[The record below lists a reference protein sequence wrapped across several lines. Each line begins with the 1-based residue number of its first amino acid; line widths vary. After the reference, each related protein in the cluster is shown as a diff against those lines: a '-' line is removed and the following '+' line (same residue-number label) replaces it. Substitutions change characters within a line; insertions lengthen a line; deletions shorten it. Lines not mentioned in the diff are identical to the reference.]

1 MIVLKN
7 GKQKESRLLNKEI
20 LKLAIPNILS
30 NLSVPMLSAVDTA
43 LMGHLS
49 PVYLGAIGLGSMI
62 FNFIYWNFGFL
73 RMGTTG
79 MVSQA
84 YGAQDHEKTYDLL
97 TAAVRLSLIIALVI
111 VLLSPYLFEILNRL
125 LYVKDVHQSAIAT
138 YTSIRIYDAPATIM
152 LYALTGWF
160 FGRQNAIIPLAVIIT
175 INTMNMVISY
185 ILVHSYGIGIAG
197 VAWGTVV
204 SQYAGVVI
212 MMVFLVTR
220 YDYSIASLV
229 KSRTAID
236 LVQFFAINRDLFIRT
251 VLLTLAFVMLYRYSN
266 QLGPIELAAN
276 VVILQFL
283 NWISFGIDGFA
294 YAAESIVGKYKGQNN
309 QKGLLDAVRLCIYWG
324 AAVALVYTVIF
335 LFGTSKIVNLYTQ
348 DIAIIS
354 HINMLK
360 PWVLAL
366 PMIGFVCYIFD
377 GIFIGLLESQFMRDS
392 MIISFGI
399 FVASVSILPFN
410 NAVLWSC
417 FCLFLL
423 LRGLAQVYYWNKII
437 KAKLLR
443 S

>member
-1 MIVLKN
+1 M
-7 GKQKESRLLNKEI
+7 NKEI

-49 PVYLGAIGLGSMI
+49 PIYLGAIGLGSMI

-97 TAAVRLSLIIALVI
+97 TAALRLSMIIALGI
-111 VLLSPYLFEILNRL
+111 VLLSPFLFDILNRL

-152 LYALTGWF
+152 LYALMGWF
-160 FGRQNAIIPLAVIIT
+160 FGRQNAMIPLAVTII
-175 INTMNMVISY
+175 INTMNMIISY
-185 ILVHSYGIGIAG
+185 VLVHAYGMSIAG
-197 VAWGTVV
+197 VAWGTVL

-212 MMVFLVTR
+212 MIVFLVTR
-220 YDYSIASLV
+220 YDYTIASLV
-229 KSRTAID
+229 KSRVAVD
-236 LVQFFAINRDLFIRT
+236 LVQFFAVNRDLFIRT

-266 QLGPIELAAN
+266 KLGPVELAAN
-276 VVILQFL
+276 VVVLQFL

-294 YAAESIVGKYKGQNN
+294 YAAESIVGKYIGQNN
-309 QKGLLDAVRLCIYWG
+309 QKSLLNAVRLCIYWG
-324 AAVALVYTVIF
+324 AAVALIYTVTF
-335 LFGTSKIVNLYTQ
+335 LFGTSQIVNLYTQ

-366 PMIGFVCYIFD
+366 PLTGFVCYIFD

-392 MIISFGI
+392 MIVAFVI
-399 FVASVSILPFN
+399 FVASVTFLPSS
-410 NAVLWSC
+410 NAILWSC

-423 LRGLAQVYYWNKII
+423 LRGLAQVYYWNRII
-437 KAKLLR
+437 KVKLLR